1 MYFDPDLL
9 VGEREMFVP
18 GKDWYEV
25 TSKKNPFSINIVEH
39 VTRNDALT
47 CSCGAGEADWCSHK
61 LIVFDAIWQAR
72 DALEYQ
78 DIKDYAFGRY

>member
-1 MYFDPDLL
+1 MDDLI

-18 GKDWYEV
+18 GRDWYEV
-25 TSKKNPFSINIVEH
+25 TSRMNMFSINIVEH
-39 VTRNDALT
+39 VTRTDELT
-47 CSCGAGEADWCSHK
+47 CSCGARWCEHQRA
-61 LIVFDAIWQAR
+61 VFDAIWQAR